1 MLFPAETK
9 QSGPVLNISVVPAND
24 QTARVQGA
32 IARRAFLSSRPYFP
46 GHELQDWLQAESELV
61 SPLCYG
67 LMTNDEEMLVG
78 TSVAE
83 FKKGT
88 IEIWV
93 SPRLITISG
102 ESVGRNEGK
111 QSATAQRARLI
122 FRIFRL
128 PVEAEPVAVTAELN
142 GSSLELHLP
151 KMHRELKVAACA

>member
-1 MLFPAETK
+1 MLFPAGTK

-24 QTARVQGA
+24 QTARIQGA
-32 IARRAFLSSRPYFP
+32 IARRAFLPSRPYFP
-46 GHELQDWLQAESELV
+46 GHELEDWLKAESELV

-67 LMTNDEEMLVG
+67 LMTNDEEMWVG

-83 FKKGT
+83 FKRGT

-111 QSATAQRARLI
+111 QSATAQRERLI
-122 FRIFRL
+122 FRWLGGWAKRPSVGRQKTIMFSSPL
-128 PVEAEPVAVTAELN
+128 PRARDF
-142 GSSLELHLP
+142 SP
-151 KMHRELKVAACA
+151 KSPASV

>member
-1 MLFPAETK
+1 MLFPAGTK
-9 QSGPVLNISVVPAND
+9 QSGPMLNISVVPAND
-24 QTARVQGA
+24 QTARIQGA
-32 IARRAFLSSRPYFP
+32 IARRAFLPSGPYLP
-46 GHELQDWLQAESELV
+46 GHELEDWLQAESELV

>member
-1 MLFPAETK
+1 MLFPAGTK

-24 QTARVQGA
+24 QTARIQGA
-32 IARRAFLSSRPYFP
+32 IARRAFLPSRPYFP
-46 GHELQDWLQAESELV
+46 GHELEDWLKAESELV

-111 QSATAQRARLI
+111 QSATAQRERLI
-122 FRIFRL
+122 FRVFRL
-128 PVEAEPVAVTAELN
+128 PVEVEPEAITAELN
-142 GSSLELHLP
+142 GSSLELRLP
-151 KMHRELKVAACA
+151 KVHRELKVAACA